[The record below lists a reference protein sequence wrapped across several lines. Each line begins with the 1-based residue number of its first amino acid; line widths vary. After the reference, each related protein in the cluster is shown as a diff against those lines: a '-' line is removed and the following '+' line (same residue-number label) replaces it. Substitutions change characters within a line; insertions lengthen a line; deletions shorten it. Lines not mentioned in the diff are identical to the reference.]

1 MDNIIEIFKNNNNNE
16 KQIEDDRQL
25 HHHHHYFRH
34 IVFFI
39 SVYLLDIYANETF
52 FFSHL
57 LSPSHLP
64 MDQNDFCSSKKKT
77 KNVFFCPK
85 KPKKYTQ
92 HTNVKLNWHL
102 KNFRF
107 LFFGSI
113 NLKMTIENKRANNS
127 SQVNDKCVCIFQM

>member
-34 IVFFI
+34 IAFFI
-39 SVYLLDIYANETF
+39 SVYLLDIYLNETF

-57 LSPSHLP
+57 LFPLSFT
-64 MDQNDFCSSKKKT
+64 NGSKKC
-77 KNVFFCPK
+77 FLLSK